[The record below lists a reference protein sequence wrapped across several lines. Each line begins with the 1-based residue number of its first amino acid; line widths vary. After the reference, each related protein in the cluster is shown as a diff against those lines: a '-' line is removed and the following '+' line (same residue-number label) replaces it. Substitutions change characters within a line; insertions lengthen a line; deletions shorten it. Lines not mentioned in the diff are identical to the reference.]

1 MKNQENMVI
10 AIDGFS
16 GTGKTTIANELC
28 KTHNNFIHIEL
39 SELTKILV
47 PFWIMQKNNAI
58 NLIRDLEIKYY
69 VNNKKVYFNIKKDI
83 PVVKMSKEQIR
94 NKICDMFQNDHVKE
108 KIFSEL
114 TCIINEL
121 KKKYVVIIVGREL
134 QFLKLNP
141 DLHFLFKAEKSD
153 RIIRIINRDNI
164 TEEEAQRREE
174 LEEKITCFSN
184 NVITLNTSR
193 LQVENLLRLI
203 SNLLSI
209 NKLGISKKTKIKI
222 QMLGAPSTG
231 KTTICNLLSIR
242 LNGVCSDEK
251 LRIYL
256 QNNNIPFSKLNSFK
270 TSDWYK
276 IIKFQIENE
285 NRIIAESTKNV
296 FGDGGTL
303 LYALDF
309 NLLGDIQIND
319 LVNEQLNNSDIIFVC
334 DNDIEYVEDGYRPR
348 KQEFNLEQCQKRIIN
363 YLNEKNILYFILSG
377 SIEERF
383 ETARCILKNYIV
395 E

>member
-1 MKNQENMVI
+1 MKVR
-10 AIDGFS
+10 
-16 GTGKTTIANELC
+16 L
-28 KTHNNFIHIEL
+28 
-39 SELTKILV
+39 
-47 PFWIMQKNNAI
+47 
-58 NLIRDLEIKYY
+58 
-69 VNNKKVYFNIKKDI
+69 
-83 PVVKMSKEQIR
+83 
-94 NKICDMFQNDHVKE
+94 ICDMFQNDHVK
-108 KIFSEL
+108 
-114 TCIINEL
+114 
-121 KKKYVVIIVGREL
+121 
-134 QFLKLNP
+134 
-141 DLHFLFKAEKSD
+141 
-153 RIIRIINRDNI
+153 
-164 TEEEAQRREE
+164 
-174 LEEKITCFSN
+174 EKITCFSN

-222 QMLGAPSTG
+222 QMLGALSTG

-256 QNNNIPFSKLNSFK
+256 QNNKIPFSKLNSFK

-285 NRIIAESTKNV
+285 NRIIVESTKNV

-363 YLNEKNILYFILSG
+363 YLNEKNILYFI
-377 SIEERF
+377 R
-383 ETARCILKNYIV
+383 KY
-395 E
+395 